1 MKRITKAARIAASLG
16 AALLLLAASGVVV
29 HTAEAQK
36 KTKSTKTEAK
46 FISYDAESKTMTVK
60 VLKSGKR
67 PENRKLSLKKGKKA
81 TFKIKPEGSILMR
94 TSITADGMRSS
105 IDEIP
110 DNKTLNIYWVPDEKD
125 PDVRF
130 ARKIDMVY
138 TDQELA
144 ERDERRL
151 EEARAK
157 GQVSDD

>member
-29 HTAEAQK
+29 DTAEAQK

-46 FISYDAESKTMTVK
+46 FIAYDAESKTITVK

-67 PENRKLSLKKGKKA
+67 PKNRKLSLKKGKKA

-94 TSITADGMRSS
+94 TSVTADGMRSS
-105 IDEIP
+105 IDEVP

-144 ERDERRL
+144 ERDKRRL

>member
-1 MKRITKAARIAASLG
+1 
-16 AALLLLAASGVVV
+16 
-29 HTAEAQK
+29 AQK

-46 FISYDAESKTMTVK
+46 FISYDADTKTLTVK

-67 PENRKLSLKKGKKA
+67 PKNRKLSMKRGKKA
-81 TFKIKPEGSILMR
+81 TFKIKPDGSILVK
-94 TSITADGMRSS
+94 TSVTADGMRSS

-138 TDQELA
+138 TDAELEA
-144 ERDERRL
+144 RDKKRL

-157 GQVSDD
+157 GQVSDN